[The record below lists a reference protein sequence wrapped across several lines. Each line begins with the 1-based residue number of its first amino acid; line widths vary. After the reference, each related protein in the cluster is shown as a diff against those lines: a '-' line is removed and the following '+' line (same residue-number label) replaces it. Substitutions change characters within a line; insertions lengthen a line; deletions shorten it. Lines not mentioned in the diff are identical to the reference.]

1 MYWRRAKERIGRIWG
16 NLKGGME
23 KGTAEKQREWKE
35 SKARYIFENEVH
47 IRTVELGT
55 SGEHGGRRRNKEKT
69 KSKISL

>member
-1 MYWRRAKERIGRIWG
+1 
-16 NLKGGME
+16 ME